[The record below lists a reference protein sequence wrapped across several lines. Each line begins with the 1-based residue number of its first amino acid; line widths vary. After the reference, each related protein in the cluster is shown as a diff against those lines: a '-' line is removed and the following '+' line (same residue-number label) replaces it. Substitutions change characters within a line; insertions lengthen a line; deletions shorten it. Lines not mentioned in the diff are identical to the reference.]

1 LNKQLLSGKNCLI
14 TGATGG
20 LGRQITIELAKNN
33 CNLFLTS
40 KTQSKLQKFQEELSS
55 INNQIKI
62 DYQEADLSSNT
73 DLENVI
79 KKIRKD
85 FGEIDILINCAGIF
99 PVNLLADSSIEDFEE
114 CFDLNVKAPFVLC
127 KEFSNDMIKKK
138 WGRIVNIASSGAYNG
153 RPNTS
158 IYRASKHA
166 LLGFSRSIYEEL
178 KEHNV
183 RTFCIS
189 PGPIK
194 TDMGNRIIMKENKN
208 ENFETFMDPAEIADM
223 IIYLMSFD
231 KEMIS
236 NEVRLSRF

>member
-1 LNKQLLSGKNCLI
+1 MNKQLLSGKNCLI

-20 LGRQITIELAKNN
+20 LGREISVKLAKNN

-40 KTQSKLQKFQEELSS
+40 KTKSKLEKFQEELLS

-62 DYQEADLSSNT
+62 DYQEADLSVNT
-73 DLENVI
+73 DLQNLINKI
-79 KKIRKD
+79 KKD

-99 PVNLLADSSIEDFEE
+99 PVNLLTDSTVEDFQD

-138 WGRIVNIASSGAYNG
+138 WGRIVNIASSSAYAG
-153 RPNTS
+153 FKKS
-158 IYRASKHA
+158 SVYCASKHA

-189 PGPIK
+189 PGSIK
-194 TDMGNRIIMKENKN
+194 TEMGEKVENQDY
-208 ENFETFMDPAEIADM
+208 ETFMEPAEIADM

-236 NEVRLSRF
+236 NEVRLGRISIN